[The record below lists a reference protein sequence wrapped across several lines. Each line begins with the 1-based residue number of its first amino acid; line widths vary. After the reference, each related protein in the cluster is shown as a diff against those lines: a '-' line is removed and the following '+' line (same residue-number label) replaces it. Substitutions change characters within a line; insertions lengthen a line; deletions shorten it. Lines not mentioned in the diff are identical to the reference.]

1 MNAQLKPQPEPI
13 GFFPDV
19 PEAEY
24 HRRELGVVSNS
35 ILKILRDKTP
45 AHYLA
50 YIRDQVPDEDTP
62 AKRFGRLYH
71 MAALEPA
78 RFRTSAIVVPDF
90 GPMQSSRNRA
100 ERDAWRATLAPDQVE
115 VSQDEL
121 ELIEEMIAVLHRH
134 PVVAGLLKNGQ
145 AEVTM
150 RWIDDRTGLR
160 CKARADWWRPGKL
173 FADLKTTEDASAL
186 AFAKSIE
193 NYRYHVG
200 HAHYC
205 DGARVLGESISNY
218 LIIAQEKTLPYA
230 VNVLQV
236 DAAAETRGF
245 ELRERGMDLMKQCLD
260 TNTWPA
266 YGDGINEVSLPAYA
280 FKD

>member
-1 MNAQLKPQPEPI
+1 VNAQLKHNPDI
-13 GFFPDV
+13 GFFPEI
-19 PEAEY
+19 PEADY

-45 AHYLA
+45 AHYFA
-50 YIRDQVPDEDTP
+50 YITGKVEDEDTP

-71 MAALEPA
+71 MASLEPR
-78 RFRTSAIVVPDF
+78 RFRACAVVAPDF

-100 ERDAWRATLAPDQVE
+100 ERDAWRDSLGPDQVE
-115 VSQDEL
+115 VKQDEL
-121 ELIEEMIAVLHRH
+121 ELIEEMTAVLHAH
-134 PVVAGLLKNGQ
+134 PVVAGILKNGQ
-145 AEVTM
+145 PEVTM

-160 CKARADWWRPGKL
+160 CKARADWWRPGKF
-173 FADLKTTEDASAL
+173 FADLKTTEDASPV

-193 NYRYHVG
+193 TYRYHVG

-205 DGARVLGESISNY
+205 DGARILGEPVNNY
-218 LIIAQEKTLPYA
+218 LLIAQEKSAPYA
-230 VNVLQV
+230 VNVLQI
-236 DAAAETRGF
+236 DAAAEARGF
-245 ELRERGMDLMKQCLD
+245 ELRERGMDLMKTCLE

-266 YGDGINEVSLPAYA
+266 YGEGINEITLPAWA